1 MATVGTNPTPAFQW
15 NDAYALGI
23 PEIDAQH
30 RGFLEMA
37 NAFLDLASSGR
48 TDQAA
53 LQSALNELVA
63 YGQNHFATEEGYM
76 DRVNFPDEEKRGH
89 LDLHNAFVLRA
100 NELAK
105 RFRRGDATL
114 PWEIVAFMCD
124 WLIQHIMRMDVRYA
138 QYFRGAI
145 VSEHYQ
151 TLVPTR
157 TPAPAAPAAP
167 EVASSGPSV
176 PPVAPP
182 QTAPSATRLLR
193 PATPSARQQIAG
205 VPDSVGSYRILQQL
219 GQGGMGAVYKAVH
232 TTLERPVA
240 IKMLPPE
247 LADSPE
253 HVSRFLREARVVA
266 GLRHPHIV
274 TVYDAGE
281 ANGRYYI
288 AMELIEGQSLAGY
301 IEKQGLLKEA
311 EALEFLAQ
319 SLQGLAA
326 AHAEGLVH
334 RDIKPDNLLLD
345 RKGQIH
351 IADFGLVMEVSSTSC
366 LTMAGTV
373 MGTPQYISPEQ
384 ADGEKVDE
392 RTDLYS
398 LGATFYRA
406 LVGQIPF
413 QAPSVMSMLFKHKY
427 ERPVPPKKLRP
438 ELSES
443 VNRLILWLMGKRRED
458 RPPNAAAVLQMIE
471 AIRRG
476 ESIPLPPMT
485 GTDTTPSL

>member
-1 MATVGTNPTPAFQW
+1 MHPSPTSAFQW

-30 RGFLEMA
+30 RGFIEMA

-53 LQSALNELVA
+53 LETALSELVA
-63 YGQNHFATEEGYM
+63 YGRDHFASEEGYM
-76 DRVNFPDEEKRGH
+76 DRIDFPDGEKQKH
-89 LDLHNAFVLRA
+89 LDAHNTFVLRV

-105 RFRRGDATL
+105 RFRRGDPAL
-114 PWEIVAFMCD
+114 PREIVAFVCD
-124 WLIQHIMRMDVRYA
+124 WLVRHIMQTDVKYT
-138 QYFRGAI
+138 QYFRTAI
-145 VSEHYQ
+145 VSENFQ
-151 TLVPTR
+151 TLRPMAPPAFASADPVPAGSR
-157 TPAPAAPAAP
+157 
-167 EVASSGPSV
+167 SSV
-176 PPVAPP
+176 PPAASP
-182 QTAPSATRLLR
+182 QTEPSVTRFLG
-193 PATPSARQQIAG
+193 PAASSDRQPFSG
-205 VPDSVGSYRILQQL
+205 VPDSVGSYRILHPL
-219 GQGGMGAVYKAVH
+219 GKGGMGVVYKAVH
-232 TTLERPVA
+232 TTLERSVA

-247 LADSPE
+247 LAGSAE
-253 HVSRFLREARVVA
+253 HVARFLREARVVA

-281 ANGRYYI
+281 VNGRYYI
-288 AMELIEGQSLAGY
+288 AMELIEGQSLARY
-301 IEKQGLLKEA
+301 IKEYGPLKEP
-311 EALEFLAQ
+311 EALELLAQ

-351 IADFGLVMEVSSTSC
+351 IADFGLVVEVSSTSC
-366 LTMAGTV
+366 LTMAGMV
-373 MGTPQYISPEQ
+373 MGTPQYISPE
-384 ADGEKVDE
+384 AAEGEKVDE

-406 LVGQIPF
+406 LVGQLPF
-413 QAPSVMSMLFKHKY
+413 QAPSVMSMLFKHKF
-427 ERPVPPKKLRP
+427 ERPVPPKELRP
-438 ELSES
+438 ALSES

-476 ESIPLPPMT
+476 ESIPVPPN
-485 GTDTTPSL
+485 GVRPTDCQKP